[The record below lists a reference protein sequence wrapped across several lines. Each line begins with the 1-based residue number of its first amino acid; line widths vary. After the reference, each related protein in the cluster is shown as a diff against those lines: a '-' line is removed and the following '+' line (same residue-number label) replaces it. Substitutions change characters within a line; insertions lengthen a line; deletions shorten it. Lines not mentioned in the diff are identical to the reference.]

1 MYTPAYVGAGESF
14 SYETLLWLMTKLRP
28 DLATCVVCLSVS
40 TVRVGLGQI
49 EEPGDSVAGN
59 LPAPYSR
66 YSPGER
72 DRGVVLVE
80 ELYEP
85 EE

>member
-1 MYTPAYVGAGESF
+1 
-14 SYETLLWLMTKLRP
+14 MTKLRP

>member
-1 MYTPAYVGAGESF
+1 VYAPAYVGAGESF

-28 DLATCVVCLSVS
+28 DLATCVVCLS
-40 TVRVGLGQI
+40 
-49 EEPGDSVAGN
+49 
-59 LPAPYSR
+59 APYSR

>member
-1 MYTPAYVGAGESF
+1 MGPKT
-14 SYETLLWLMTKLRP
+14 
-28 DLATCVVCLSVS
+28 D
-40 TVRVGLGQI
+40 
-49 EEPGDSVAGN
+49 EEPGDSVAGD